1 MHFKPSSNRA
11 GSLLLRNSMS
21 ILLQPGDAVP
31 DISLP
36 SSEGRNISLEE
47 FRGRKNVVLYFY
59 PEDDTPGCT
68 KEACAF
74 RDDIQLYR
82 MKDSVILGVSTD
94 SIASHMKFKDRYALP
109 FTLLSDVDAMVS
121 RQFGV
126 YDEDAKEARRVTF
139 IIGKDGIIK
148 KVFDKVQTAH
158 HSAEV
163 IGILPNP

>member
-1 MHFKPSSNRA
+1 MN
-11 GSLLLRNSMS
+11 
-21 ILLQPGDAVP
+21 ILLQPGDTVP
-31 DISLP
+31 NISLR
-36 SSEGRNISLEE
+36 STEGRTISLEE
-47 FRGRKNVVLYFY
+47 FRGKKNVVLYFY

-68 KEACAF
+68 KEACGF

-94 SIASHMKFKDRYALP
+94 SIESHMKFKEKYGLP
-109 FTLLSDVDAMVS
+109 FTLLSDIDATVS
-121 RQFGV
+121 RRFGV

-148 KVFDKVQTAH
+148 KVFDKVKAVQ

-163 IGILPNP
+163 MSILPNP

>member
-1 MHFKPSSNRA
+1 
-11 GSLLLRNSMS
+11 MS
-21 ILLQPGDAVP
+21 ALLQAGDFVP
-31 DISLP
+31 EISLP

-47 FRGRKNVVLYFY
+47 FKGKKNVVLYFY

-82 MKDSVILGVSTD
+82 MKDGVILGVSTD
-94 SIASHMKFKDRYALP
+94 SIASHMKFKDKYGLP
-109 FTLLSDVDAMVS
+109 FTLLSDADATVS
-121 RQFGV
+121 RLFGA
-126 YDEDAKEARRVTF
+126 YDGSAKEARRVTF

-163 IGILPNP
+163 ISSLQNP

>member
-1 MHFKPSSNRA
+1 
-11 GSLLLRNSMS
+11 MS
-21 ILLQPGDAVP
+21 ILLQPGDAMP

-36 SSEGRNISLEE
+36 SSEGRYIPLEE
-47 FRGRKNVVLYFY
+47 FRGKKNVVLYFY

-82 MKDSVILGVSTD
+82 MKDSVILGISTD
-94 SIASHMKFKDRYALP
+94 SIESHMKFKDKYDLP
-109 FTLLSDVDAMVS
+109 FTLLSDVDAVVS

-126 YDEDAKEARRVTF
+126 YDEVAKEARRVTF

-148 KVFDKVQTAH
+148 RVFDKVQAAQ
-158 HSAEV
+158 HSSEV
-163 IGILPNP
+163 VRILPHP

>member
-1 MHFKPSSNRA
+1 MNV
-11 GSLLLRNSMS
+11 
-21 ILLQPGDAVP
+21 LLQPGDAVP
-31 DISLP
+31 RVSLP
-36 SSEGRNISLEE
+36 STEERNISLEE
-47 FRGRKNVVLYFY
+47 FRGKKNIVLYFY

-94 SIASHMKFKDRYALP
+94 SIGSHMKFKDKYGLP
-109 FTLLSDVDAMVS
+109 FTLLSDVNAAVS

-126 YDEDAKEARRVTF
+126 YDENAKEAKRITF
-139 IIGKDGIIK
+139 IIGKDGVIK
-148 KVFDKVQTAH
+148 KVFNKVQAAQ

-163 IGILPNP
+163 ISILPNP